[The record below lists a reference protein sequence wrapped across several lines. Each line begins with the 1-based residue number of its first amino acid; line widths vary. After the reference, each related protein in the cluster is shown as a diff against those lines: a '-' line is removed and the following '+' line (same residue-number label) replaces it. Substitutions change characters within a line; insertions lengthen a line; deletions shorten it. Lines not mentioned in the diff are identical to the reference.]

1 MKNSTYT
8 PSQQITEAIR
18 KRETRGLLR
27 EINASAF
34 HLRDQLLRGQE
45 LDELEVLN
53 DYLRH
58 VLLRLEESC
67 AEGRL
72 LR

>member
-1 MKNSTYT
+1 MTFT
-8 PSQQITEAIR
+8 PARSVRHADL
-18 KRETRGLLR
+18 KRQTMLLLKD
-27 EINASAF
+27 INANGF
-34 HLRDQLLRGQE
+34 HLRDQLLKADE
-45 LDELEVLN
+45 LDELDVLN
-53 DYLRH
+53 EYLRH